1 MITIGYSTRK
11 PNPEFQEKIKKSIG
25 LKEFTIIE
33 KINNGEKS
41 LTQVYN
47 EILDES
53 KTDIIVLCHDD
64 LIFETEK
71 WGKKVLNHFNNTEFG
86 VIGVAGTTSIPE
98 SGRWWEDPSKMV
110 GIVNHKH
117 EGKKWESKYCKNWG
131 DEIVETILVDGLFI
145 SLSKN
150 RIKNK
155 FNSNIPDFHFYD
167 VDFSFKNHLSG
178 VKVGVMFDV
187 RLTHLSIGMT
197 NDKWESNR
205 ELFVNDVKE
214 NLPYFFIPKTE
225 NLIPD
230 IKFYEYKNRINVIIQ
245 SNGDKNDFISLYKN
259 IKNFKHKNLIINL
272 IVNDENFNEF
282 SDITYEDVK
291 IRMGHFDSMAK
302 NLSIL
307 KWEEDL
313 IIDDDLIFL
322 MPDNITILNDVF
334 SSFSK
339 IFFKNKKQFSGG
351 FPITLNPDGTIVS
364 SEFQIIK
371 NDDKILFNLKHLNS
385 FYNFDM
391 GVLKNKMGNISPLF
405 VCDSNTIRELDWF
418 NINYD
423 TILAYNDFVIQQLK
437 YNKEPHINTS
447 VVIKLKN
454 QINLEKDINELQ
466 KLFTTINE
474 NKKLFPILN

>member
-47 EILDES
+47 EILEES

-86 VIGVAGTTSIPE
+86 IIGVAGTTSIPE

-117 EGKKWESKYCKNWG
+117 EGKKWESKYSKNWG
-131 DEIVETILVDGLFI
+131 DEIIETILVDGLFI

-167 VDFSFKNHLSG
+167 VDFSFKNHLLG

-205 ELFVNDVKE
+205 ELFVSDVKE
-214 NLPYFFIPKTE
+214 NLPYYFEPNIEIINIP
-225 NLIPD
+225 
-230 IKFYEYKNRINVIIQ
+230 FYKSKPRINILLQ
-245 SNGDKNDFISLYKN
+245 SQGDVNQFNSLYDN
-259 IKNFKHKNLIINL
+259 IKSFNIDNIIFNI
-272 IVNDENFNEF
+272 IVNEDKLEKLKSIE
-282 SDITYEDVK
+282 YPDVK
-291 IRMGHFDSMAK
+291 ITTGYFDSLSQ

-307 KWEEDL
+307 KWDSNFIE
-313 IIDDDLIFL
+313 DDDLVFI
-322 MPDNITILNDVF
+322 MNEDIKIMNDIF

-339 IFFKNKKQFSGG
+339 IYYNNKKSFGCG
-351 FPITLNPDGTIVS
+351 FPISINKDNTLVSFKLDVIQSDNRVSINFIGHGT
-364 SEFQIIK
+364 
-371 NDDKILFNLKHLNS
+371 
-385 FYNFDM
+385 FYNLNQGMIRHQLGTVSPVMVTTKQSLIENDW
-391 GVLKNKMGNISPLF
+391 LKM
-405 VCDSNTIRELDWF
+405 
-418 NINYD
+418 NYS
-423 TILAYNDFVIQQLK
+423 TEMLYNDFAVKCLK
-437 YNKEPHINTS
+437 YNKECIVDTNSIVKSNEVKTLSYFSSDYQHLFNTLMEDKKS
-447 VVIKLKN
+447 QTLIKK
-454 QINLEKDINELQ
+454 
-466 KLFTTINE
+466 
-474 NKKLFPILN
+474 